1 MIRIITRGLPEAARN
16 FDEEGGRMLA
26 ALRVT
31 FAAASLQES
40 NYLRS
45 DRMTGGGPS
54 NLRVRTGALR
64 ASTRP
69 LPVRADRNTVQ
80 SGVQFGTVYAATHI
94 GKRGTKTTITPK
106 GHPFLAIPLDAAK
119 TTAGVARGGP
129 DRTWQG
135 QYRMNSP
142 FSGTFIH
149 KGIIFGRVGRAT
161 AVAGKTDKRAVVPLF
176 VLKRSVQI
184 PVRIPVEGILERL
197 EDSVV
202 SGLEKSA

>member
-1 MIRIITRGLPEAARN
+1 
-16 FDEEGGRMLA
+16 
-26 ALRVT
+26 
-31 FAAASLQES
+31 
-40 NYLRS
+40 
-45 DRMTGGGPS
+45 
-54 NLRVRTGALR
+54 
-64 ASTRP
+64 
-69 LPVRADRNTVQ
+69 
-80 SGVQFGTVYAATHI
+80 
-94 GKRGTKTTITPK
+94 
-106 GHPFLAIPLDAAK
+106 
-119 TTAGVARGGP
+119 
-129 DRTWQG
+129 
-135 QYRMNSP
+135 MNSP